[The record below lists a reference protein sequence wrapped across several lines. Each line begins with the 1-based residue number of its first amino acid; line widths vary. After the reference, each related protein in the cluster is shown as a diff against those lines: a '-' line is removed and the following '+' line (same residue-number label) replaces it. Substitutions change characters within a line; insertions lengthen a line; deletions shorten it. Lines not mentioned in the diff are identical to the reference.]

1 MFTCLSHKRILSHQD
16 HDTQQWIKKKNL
28 RNRAT
33 GNDVCFFSWLWHP
46 FWLALCLCSHPSTRG
61 ADCMTQRSSCLSL
74 QESQQLNTCGCDL
87 IFIMIFILWRNV
99 FSDSPEACQINVSAC
114 LSVYV
119 PPLPRLWQTPG
130 DVAALGGKVRNAKPQ
145 SLCHT
150 LWSDQ
155 K

>member
-1 MFTCLSHKRILSHQD
+1 MMFF
-16 HDTQQWIKKKNL
+16 
-28 RNRAT
+28 
-33 GNDVCFFSWLWHP
+33 FFSWLWHP

-155 K
+155 KWAKLKLAFPPTTWNRDPTCQERGKHFE